1 MLNTELLLFEE
12 VGEESSRLTACG
24 SADVVSWNSFIN
36 CLVNNVGGMSLS
48 LQSTFIKFTRA
59 LVHNTLLWAG
69 LLMLS

>member
-12 VGEESSRLTACG
+12 VEESSHLTACG